1 MRWKTCWKSI
11 SASMGTTKFWSVWT
25 RPVKQQVKETRR
37 PRPARP
43 GAAGSYDYEYERNGV
58 SNLFMLFAPLE
69 GWRRV
74 EVTDRRTK
82 ADWARVVKQLVDEDY
97 PHKDRIVLVMDNLN
111 THHPASLYEAFEPA
125 EARRIAE
132 RLEVHYTPKHGS
144 WLDMAEIEIGVMA
157 RQCLNRRIPD
167 QSALRREV
175 GAWQQQRNR
184 DAIRVDW
191 RFIHRGLP
199 ASSSSPST
207 HQYNTDGL
215 LELTGQIDGENR
227 KLSSNAESSGR
238 FHTDWLNMVY
248 PRIKIAR
255 NVLANDG
262 LIAVSC
268 DDTEVGNLRMVLD
281 EVFGEEQFQAQI
293 IIQSNK
299 RGQTYKQISKT
310 HEFLVLYSKSEVAEL
325 NELDKSDDALPFSD
339 SLGPFDLWELR
350 NRNPKFGRFN
360 RPNLFFPIYV
370 LPKSLDECGYARVS
384 LEPWGG

>member
-11 SASMGTTKFWSVWT
+11 SAGMGTTKFWSAWT
-25 RPVKQQVKETRR
+25 RPASNRACPRPRPGMKETRR

-43 GAAGSYDYEYERNGV
+43 GTAGSYDYEYERNGV

-111 THHPASLYEAFEPA
+111 THHPVSLYDAFEPA

-132 RLEVHYTPKHGS
+132 RLEIHYTPKHGS

-157 RQCLNRRIPD
+157 RQCLDRRIPD

-191 RFIHRGLP
+191 RFTTEG
-199 ASSSSPST
+199 A
-207 HQYNTDGL
+207 
-215 LELTGQIDGENR
+215 
-227 KLSSNAESSGR
+227 
-238 FHTDWLNMVY
+238 
-248 PRIKIAR
+248 RIK
-255 NVLANDG
+255 L
-262 LIAVSC
+262 
-268 DDTEVGNLRMVLD
+268 
-281 EVFGEEQFQAQI
+281 
-293 IIQSNK
+293 
-299 RGQTYKQISKT
+299 
-310 HEFLVLYSKSEVAEL
+310 
-325 NELDKSDDALPFSD
+325 
-339 SLGPFDLWELR
+339 
-350 NRNPKFGRFN
+350 
-360 RPNLFFPIYV
+360 
-370 LPKSLDECGYARVS
+370 KSLYPS
-384 LEPWGG
+384 IQH